1 MNKITTQVVAILLI
15 ASAFGAATNS
25 MRPKSLAWI
34 RAERASTPEPVTKT
48 APTEK
53 GMAPGESPANSG
65 SVVNAAEPAP
75 AALVAG
81 ALTADDVLMHLKNGS
96 ARFVDAREQHEWVE
110 GHFRGA
116 IHIPASAIYASIDRI
131 VREVPPNEKLIVY
144 CGGGDC
150 EASHH
155 VADALKNDFKYQDVT
170 VYVKGW
176 QEIDAKMAVFA
187 SYVAKGDE

>member
-1 MNKITTQVVAILLI
+1 MNKIGSQIVAIFLI
-15 ASAFGAATNS
+15 ASAVGASTNS
-25 MRPKSLAWI
+25 IRPTSMPWI
-34 RAERASTPEPVTKT
+34 RAERTSTSVPVTITDSGPKEKT
-48 APTEK
+48 LEA
-53 GMAPGESPANSG
+53 SPANSG
-65 SVVNAAEPAP
+65 SVVNAAQPAP
-75 AALVAG
+75 AAPAAG
-81 ALTADDVLMHLKNGS
+81 QLTADDVLMHLKNGS

-176 QEIDAKMAVFA
+176 QEIDAKMKVFA

>member
-1 MNKITTQVVAILLI
+1 MNKIISQIVAILLI
-15 ASAFGAATNS
+15 ASAVGAATNS
-25 MRPKSLAWI
+25 IRPTSMPWI
-34 RAERASTPEPVTKT
+34 RAERSSTPVPVTITDSTPKEKTPDASPAST
-48 APTEK
+48 
-53 GMAPGESPANSG
+53 G
-65 SVVNAAEPAP
+65 SAANAAQPAP
-75 AALVAG
+75 AAPLPG
-81 ALTADDVLMHLKNGS
+81 QLTAEDILLHLKNGS

-116 IHIPASAIYASIDRI
+116 IHIPASAIYASIDRV

-176 QEIDAKMAVFA
+176 QEVDAKMAVFA
-187 SYVAKGDE
+187 SYVTKGNE